1 MKKPLLLNNKY
12 YLQAAMILPVIGILA
27 FTGCS
32 SIDGTVE
39 RQQATTN
46 RVGTYLE
53 HKQEQLQPA
62 DSDPDPGYKFMI
74 DHTVP
79 FL

>member
-1 MKKPLLLNNKY
+1 
-12 YLQAAMILPVIGILA
+12 MILPVIGILA

-32 SIDGTVE
+32 SIDGTAE

-46 RVGTYLE
+46 RMGTYLE
-53 HKQEQLQPA
+53 QKQEQLQPA
-62 DSDPDPGYKFMI
+62 DSDPDRYKFMI

>member
-32 SIDGTVE
+32 SIDGTAE

-46 RVGTYLE
+46 RGTYLE
-53 HKQEQLQPA
+53 QKHQQLQPA
-62 DSDPDPGYKFMI
+62 DSDPGPGYEFMS

>member
-1 MKKPLLLNNKY
+1 
-12 YLQAAMILPVIGILA
+12 MILPVIGILA

-32 SIDGTVE
+32 SIGGTAE
-39 RQQATTN
+39 RQQATTD
-46 RVGTYLE
+46 RVSTYLE
-53 HKQEQLQPA
+53 QKQQQLQPA
-62 DSDPDPGYKFMI
+62 DSDSGPGYQFMI